1 MHELQAEWDA
11 LDLEEQRNLL
21 ADHIERIVVKPVGP
35 GRKRMDP
42 DSVEIIWRQAP

>member
-1 MHELQAEWDA
+1 MHELQTEWDA
-11 LDLEEQRNLL
+11 LDLEEQRRLL
-21 ADHIERIVVKPVGP
+21 ADHVERIVVKPVGP